1 MAQTKLKTFDKRK
14 LSVFELIVMV
24 LLVAYCAAVVALLVW
39 GFMACFPTGLSGG
52 QRRNNRWR
60 NVRGRCLKI

>member
-1 MAQTKLKTFDKRK
+1 MAQTKLKTSNKRK

-39 GFMACFPTGLSGG
+39 GFT
-52 QRRNNRWR
+52 
-60 NVRGRCLKI
+60 